1 MFDLFEFFT
10 QRCREAEFAED
21 FQLSVTVIFDVN
33 CTIEA
38 ATNGVDPLGRSNLP
52 RSSKTDTTSMSR
64 PKSTNTLNC
73 GSTKAIRCENQ
84 FYSCSLCAFCGRFI
98 GDATDTNKESR
109 GTVERKVE
117 EGREEFHRSTPY
129 FYRFHFPVGVKAKD
143 LLQSTNL
150 NVLRCLC
157 RDRGV
162 DRKEEPYDKG

>member
-1 MFDLFEFFT
+1 MQRGRVYLSILCMFDLFEFFA

-98 GDATDTNKESR
+98 GDAADTNKESS
-109 GTVERKVE
+109 GTGERKVE
-117 EGREEFHRSTPY
+117 GERKVLHRSPPY
-129 FYRFHFPVGVKAKD
+129 FIDFAFPLA
-143 LLQSTNL
+143 
-150 NVLRCLC
+150 
-157 RDRGV
+157 
-162 DRKEEPYDKG
+162 

>member
-64 PKSTNTLNC
+64 PKSINTLNC
-73 GSTKAIRCENQ
+73 GNTKAIRCENQ

-98 GDATDTNKESR
+98 GDAADTNKESS
-109 GTVERKVE
+109 GTGERKVE
-117 EGREEFHRSTPY
+117 GKGRYCIEP
-129 FYRFHFPVGVKAKD
+129 A
-143 LLQSTNL
+143 LL
-150 NVLRCLC
+150 
-157 RDRGV
+157 
-162 DRKEEPYDKG
+162 Y